1 MNLAELNQK
10 WNELNALCN
19 SLWDRSKSLQEQSD
33 AYGKAW
39 KARFDIGQEIAKVGT
54 PAPKSPNRMR
64 DWQLKFE
71 SQKDC

>member
-1 MNLAELNQK
+1 MNITELNQK
-10 WNELNALCN
+10 WNQLNALCN
-19 SLWDRSKSLQEQSD
+19 NLWDRSKSLQEQSD

-39 KARFDIGQEIAKVGT
+39 KARFDIGQEIAKVAT